1 MAMFSE
7 LPIPSHFQRD
17 QVGEIWR
24 VPYQQ
29 IATNAA
35 AWSQKYQIPPAKD
48 DSFRICLLLVDVQNT
63 FCIPGFGLYVG
74 GKSGTAAIEDNQRL
88 CEFIYRNLA
97 HITTIVP
104 TMDTHTAMQI
114 FHATFWV
121 NDAGEHPEPLTV
133 ISWEDVRNGVWK
145 VNPAVADSVAD
156 GDCDS
161 LQKDAFHYVEQ
172 LTAAGKYPLTIWP
185 YHAMLGGIGHALVP
199 AVEEA
204 VFFHN
209 MARRRQTQFELKG
222 DNPRT
227 ENYSVFSPEVL
238 QGYDGTAIA
247 QKNTALLE
255 QLLGYDAIVIAG
267 EAKSH
272 CVAWTVE
279 DLLAEIQSRD
289 PSLAKKVYLLED
301 CTSPVVVPDVV
312 DFTESANQTFQ
323 RFADAGMHLVNSQD
337 KMADWLAKS

>member
-17 QVGEIWR
+17 KVGEIWR

-29 IATNAA
+29 LAA
-35 AWSQKYQIPPAKD
+35 DAEAWSQKYQIPAAKN

-88 CEFIYRNLA
+88 CAFIYRNLA
-97 HITTIVP
+97 NITTIVP

-114 FHATFWV
+114 FHAIFWV
-121 NDAGEHPEPLTV
+121 NDAGEHPDPLTV

-145 VNPAVADSVAD
+145 VNPAVADNVAG
-156 GDCDS
+156 GDWDS
-161 LQKDAFHYVEQ
+161 LQKDALYYVEQ

-185 YHAMLGGIGHALVP
+185 YHAMLGGIAHALVP

-209 MARRRQTQFELKG
+209 MARRSQTQFELKG

-255 QLLGYDAIVIAG
+255 QVLDYDAIVIAG

-323 RFADAGMHLVNSQD
+323 RFADAGMHVVNSQD